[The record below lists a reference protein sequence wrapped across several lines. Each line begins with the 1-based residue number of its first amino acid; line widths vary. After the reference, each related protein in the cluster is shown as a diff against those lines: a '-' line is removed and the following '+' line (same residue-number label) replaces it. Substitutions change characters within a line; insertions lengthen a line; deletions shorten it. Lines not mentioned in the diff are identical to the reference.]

1 MAIFWGGDFPVHR
14 LYIIVADSCPRL
26 VLLLGVS
33 PAGVHWP
40 RTSHHCR
47 DGSTI
52 SMGKAKLPHFTHSAK
67 PHDITASASR
77 PFEPTWRL
85 KIKAV
90 VAVIQS
96 LAKLASLLW

>member
-1 MAIFWGGDFPVHR
+1 
-14 LYIIVADSCPRL
+14 
-26 VLLLGVS
+26 
-33 PAGVHWP
+33 
-40 RTSHHCR
+40 
-47 DGSTI
+47 
-52 SMGKAKLPHFTHSAK
+52 MGKAKLPHFTHSAK